1 MNHLIHCLY
10 GTVLVNIHSYL
21 HFMLTVCT
29 VHIKVYCMV
38 QFFCYETTSQQ
49 KYAHAH
55 NMLFNSK
62 CTQLL
67 VILFM
72 VWYVYYALKLFHD
85 VRVNT
90 CPAALSWVRKTP
102 IVRSKK
108 ESIKKEVLGRCSQLV
123 SLSKADFL
131 YLRSRSHF
139 HLFLLVSSHHC
150 MNISKLVCC
159 YACIS

>member
-1 MNHLIHCLY
+1 MNQLIHCLY

-108 ESIKKEVLGRCSQLV
+108 ESIKKRSARQMFPVNIPIKGGLSVFKISVTLS
-123 SLSKADFL
+123 SLSAGQQSSL
-131 YLRSRSHF
+131 HEHQQTSM
-139 HLFLLVSSHHC
+139 LLC
-150 MNISKLVCC
+150 M
-159 YACIS
+159 Y